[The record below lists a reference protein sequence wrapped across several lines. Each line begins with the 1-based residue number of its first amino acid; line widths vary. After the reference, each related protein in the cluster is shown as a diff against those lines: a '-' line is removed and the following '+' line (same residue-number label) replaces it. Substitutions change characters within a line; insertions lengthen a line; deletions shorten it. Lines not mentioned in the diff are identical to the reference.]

1 MITQKLAELDPNE
14 LPFIDKE
21 QPQQEFNMVDKEM
34 IEIKVVLK
42 AIKGKIEIFREMQIK
57 ENENKSELRYPYLY
71 GASEQTLAS
80 IETIIDQE
88 LSNIESKD

>member
-1 MITQKLAELDPNE
+1 MITQELAEFDPNE

-21 QPQQEFNMVDKEM
+21 QPQREFNMVDKEM

-57 ENENKSELRYPYLY
+57 ANQNKSELSYPYLY